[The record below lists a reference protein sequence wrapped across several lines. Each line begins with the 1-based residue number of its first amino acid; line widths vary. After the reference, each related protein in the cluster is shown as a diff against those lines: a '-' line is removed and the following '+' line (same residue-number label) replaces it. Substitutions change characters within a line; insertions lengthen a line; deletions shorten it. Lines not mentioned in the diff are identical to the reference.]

1 MAEEKIE
8 KGIISE
14 EALEEIAGGIGISKE
29 TLKKVAIGSG
39 VIIGVVGGTVGGA
52 VGGYLLG
59 KKRGEENANSN
70 NGGFDENFQND
81 LNEINNLFTND
92 NGMNSD
98 TRNAWGNFYG
108 KFNQRNDD

>member
-39 VIIGVVGGTVGGA
+39 VIISAVGTVGGAA

-59 KKRGEENANSN
+59 KKRGEKKASS
-70 NGGFDENFQND
+70 
-81 LNEINNLFTND
+81 FTNPTDSD
-92 NGMNSD
+92 NIELTNHQKDSED
-98 TRNAWGNFYG
+98 EKIIIN
-108 KFNQRNDD
+108 

>member
-39 VIIGVVGGTVGGA
+39 VIISAVGTVGGAA

-59 KKRGEENANSN
+59 KKRGEKKASS
-70 NGGFDENFQND
+70 
-81 LNEINNLFTND
+81 FTIPTD
-92 NGMNSD
+92 
-98 TRNAWGNFYG
+98 
-108 KFNQRNDD
+108 NDDMKLIDQQKGSKQSEMKK